1 MRKLMLLAAMA
12 LALPAAAHAQ
22 DPPRPMGG
30 RGMMMMNT
38 VDWMLKSK
46 DELAPSADQ
55 IAKLEVIAKK
65 LDTDTEKERAEL
77 EKAREE
83 MRAGTADRSAMMI
96 KVRPIREE
104 MQKKDEAAV
113 EEALKVLSADQQKTV
128 KALLEARREE
138 MQNRRR
144 PNGQQPIG

>member
-1 MRKLMLLAAMA
+1 MRRLMMLAA
-12 LALPAAAHAQ
+12 LALVIPAAAQAQ
-22 DPPRPMGG
+22 DRPRQMGG
-30 RGMMMMNT
+30 RGQMMMNT
-38 VDWMLKSK
+38 VEWLIKSK
-46 DELAPSADQ
+46 EEFKASDDQ

-65 LDTDTEKERAEL
+65 FDADTEKQRAEL
-77 EKAREE
+77 DKARDE

-113 EEALKVLSADQQKTV
+113 AEALKLLSEDQQKTV
-128 KALLEARREE
+128 KSLLEARREE

-144 PNGQQPIG
+144 PGGQQPIK